1 MADLHDNNR
10 ELQEQLQDGQ
20 VQLETL
26 LAQKVEAPFLSQL
39 PLNDA
44 GEKMMLSDLL
54 FAGEEIFQRKA
65 AKMGR
70 ELRSQ
75 LLQARAIIAHHSQD
89 AEAFRREES
98 RDSSTE
104 SEDLVRLRQH
114 INQLEDDNAELRK
127 MIGLYRYQHCPSICP
142 VSEPTVLDDESSSPS
157 IFTKESS
164 WPDEMST
171 DSHSKHVNSERI
183 RWENDDIP
191 SDPDSDS
198 ANIQASYDTSNPR
211 AIPVDVGL
219 LQRNLTLERQRSE
232 MWRRLYLKQQRE
244 SAKTGSS
251 ATKVNASA
259 CLQFI
264 QQSFNTSSVLSILSH
279 FNVSGSSIEDF
290 TNLTYLMSSI
300 SQMHQNLL
308 QSLPAFWDRVSTSL
322 FDDDKEDDLSE
333 EDVFVKGSGYKSRED
348 STSSGDAEREKAE
361 SVKRYWSDSV
371 RNLLNKTKT
380 TVSNVSE
387 QLKQTWDRVK
397 DASVSLWPDKDSMI
411 SRMAA
416 HKHQKA
422 KNKHPH
428 VNIDKKRG
436 HEILEEESKSSINA
450 NKKHGDDLF
459 KHRKST
465 VTDPSMPRIDKIYP
479 DRGSHFDN
487 QAKHQVFRSDKSTE
501 KATRK
506 AEKRFSK
513 LYHRLASM
521 GQRRFAHLGDGDKKE
536 ILQDLQDLVDE
547 QHRMGKKLSESGLA
561 LLNCQLE
568 WWKGARRGN
577 FIQRRQCL
585 HYLAPWQHQ
594 ISDSGY
600 IHQTVYAANEKPHI
614 SHNSKLEENSK
625 QKKVED
631 NKDAKERKGKRL
643 EPVKLP
649 EKNSSSAH
657 ADWLASQSQ
666 SKTVEPGEWLTT
678 HERQAWYFE
687 WVRGRDHLRQEE
699 HRADWMFDRAS
710 DRDTNR
716 QSAQTAD
723 WLFERAAMRDEAR
736 QNEDPENKNTRKF
749 SKDYQSDQR
758 DHQNYRQRYG
768 HKARERQCS

>member
-1 MADLHDNNR
+1 
-10 ELQEQLQDGQ
+10 
-20 VQLETL
+20 
-26 LAQKVEAPFLSQL
+26 
-39 PLNDA
+39 
-44 GEKMMLSDLL
+44 
-54 FAGEEIFQRKA
+54 
-65 AKMGR
+65 
-70 ELRSQ
+70 
-75 LLQARAIIAHHSQD
+75 
-89 AEAFRREES
+89 
-98 RDSSTE
+98 
-104 SEDLVRLRQH
+104 
-114 INQLEDDNAELRK
+114 
-127 MIGLYRYQHCPSICP
+127 
-142 VSEPTVLDDESSSPS
+142 
-157 IFTKESS
+157 
-164 WPDEMST
+164 
-171 DSHSKHVNSERI
+171 
-183 RWENDDIP
+183 
-191 SDPDSDS
+191 
-198 ANIQASYDTSNPR
+198 
-211 AIPVDVGL
+211 
-219 LQRNLTLERQRSE
+219 
-232 MWRRLYLKQQRE
+232 
-244 SAKTGSS
+244 
-251 ATKVNASA
+251 
-259 CLQFI
+259 
-264 QQSFNTSSVLSILSH
+264 
-279 FNVSGSSIEDF
+279 
-290 TNLTYLMSSI
+290 MSSI

-322 FDDDKEDDLSE
+322 FDDNKEDDLSE

-397 DASVSLWPDKDSMI
+397 DASVSLWPNKDSMI

-416 HKHQKA
+416 HVKEGVTNFSKKMHDKASRWFDKYEKKHQKA

-436 HEILEEESKSSINA
+436 HEILEEESKSSINE

-547 QHRMGKKLSESGLA
+547 QHKMGKKLSESGLA

-594 ISDSGY
+594 ISDSGD
-600 IHQTVYAANEKPHI
+600 IHQTVHAANEKPHI
-614 SHNSKLEENSK
+614 SHNGKLEENSK